1 MAAYDVNGRCE
12 DCTFADAFGR
22 SCQHGMLFP
31 VMVLIEFGD
40 LYQCPNFQKKNAEQ
54 LQEQIR
60 LKNNENKYDMDF
72 KKLKLLTELID
83 QYEWQ
88 MGHGLAVWIE
98 YSNCTTVFDKILEI
112 DTERFPNCL
121 AERTG
126 IYIDHFEDILSFYTN
141 DIEKLFPKDED

>member
-1 MAAYDVNGRCE
+1 
-12 DCTFADAFGR
+12 
-22 SCQHGMLFP
+22 
-31 VMVLIEFGD
+31 
-40 LYQCPNFQKKNAEQ
+40 
-54 LQEQIR
+54 
-60 LKNNENKYDMDF
+60 MDF

-126 IYIDHFEDILSFYTN
+126 IYIDHFEDILSFYPTILRSCSLKTK
-141 DIEKLFPKDED
+141 IEICQRKNLKSEKHFSAGL

>member
-1 MAAYDVNGRCE
+1 
-12 DCTFADAFGR
+12 
-22 SCQHGMLFP
+22 
-31 VMVLIEFGD
+31 
-40 LYQCPNFQKKNAEQ
+40 
-54 LQEQIR
+54 
-60 LKNNENKYDMDF
+60 MDF

-112 DTERFPNCL
+112 DTERFPNCI